1 MREITQWN
9 QRNVCFVVWRIHNS
23 FRFCCTFYVHL
34 KWCIHKQKNSSKL
47 TVEPPDSGI
56 ARGQLLY
63 FPLTWGVPYL
73 KVGLN
78 RKIKFGISNGHK
90 FHYWEFLLYQNDR
103 RNADDL
109 ILKPSQATFQILRN
123 KSVRCFHF
131 TRHTDRT
138 SFFWYLF
145 SFLMQQLHMRDFFYL
160 CQMERPREKY
170 VFYWTISPI
179 GGHYFLLLFILL
191 VWSLCNLNSYIH
203 VIDFIKLH
211 QIEIQWI
218 QSSQWFHETMQFVSY
233 EINLM

>member
-1 MREITQWN
+1 MVTSFIIESFYCIKTIDVMQMISYWSHRKLRSRYFETN
-9 QRNVCFVVWRIHNS
+9 QSVAFILHV
-23 FRFCCTFYVHL
+23 TL
-34 KWCIHKQKNSSKL
+34 
-47 TVEPPDSGI
+47 I
-56 ARGQLLY
+56 AR
-63 FPLTWGVPYL
+63 
-73 KVGLN
+73 
-78 RKIKFGISNGHK
+78 H
-90 FHYWEFLLYQNDR
+90 
-103 RNADDL
+103 
-109 ILKPSQATFQILRN
+109 
-123 KSVRCFHF
+123 
-131 TRHTDRT
+131 
-138 SFFWYLF
+138 FFWYLF

-218 QSSQWFHETMQFVSY
+218 QSSQWFYETMQFVSY